1 MGVKLRENIKQSGVK
16 SLFLDITINGKRYKE
31 YLGIHLEPKPRTPA
45 AKEANRQSKQLAESI
60 RAKRDLELQAQ
71 EYNITPAFKKSIDF
85 VAYFQKFVDEYPN
98 KDIRIVRYSKE
109 WFVKF
114 LETIKITTIKPKQ
127 IDEAICRGYLEF
139 MQKGLNGETPYNYF
153 TKFKRVLNQAIKD
166 KLLIE
171 NPTASIK
178 VVRDEGL
185 KKEILSYKEI
195 EQLGKADCPNKE
207 VKRAFLFSLFSGLR
221 WCDVSELIYKNID
234 FANGV
239 LNFSQSKTKHS
250 SKNSSIRMVLS
261 PMLIKLI
268 GEIGEPTD
276 KIFILPSHTGAL
288 KSLKAWRKKAGIP
301 KNITWHCARHSFA
314 VNLLSEVGADVKTVA
329 SLLGHSGLKYIDV
342 YTRAID
348 EKKEQAMN
356 GLPEVT
362 F

>member
-1 MGVKLRENIKQSGVK
+1 MGVKLRENVKSTGVK
-16 SLFLDITINGKRYKE
+16 SLYLDITTNGKRYKE
-31 YLGIHLEPKPRTPA
+31 YLGIHLEPKPRTPIE
-45 AKEANRQSKQLAESI
+45 KETRRQSKLLAEST
-60 RAKRDLELQAQ
+60 RAKRELELQAQ

-85 VAYFQKFVDEYPN
+85 VAYFQKFVDEYKN
-98 KDIRIVRYSKE
+98 KDIRIVKYSKE
-109 WFVKF
+109 WFVNY
-114 LETIKITTIKPKQ
+114 LATLKITTIKPKQ
-127 IDEAICRGYLEF
+127 IDEKLCRGYLEY

-153 TKFKRVLNQAIKD
+153 TKFKRVINQAIKD

-171 NPTASIK
+171 NPTAGIK
-178 VVRDEGL
+178 VIRDEGL

-195 EQLGKADCPNKE
+195 ELLGKAECGNKD

-221 WCDVSELIYKNID
+221 WCDVSELTYKNID

-250 SKNSSIRMVLS
+250 SKNSSVRMVLS

-268 GEIGEPTD
+268 GEPGEPTD
-276 KIFILPSHTGAL
+276 KIFVLPSHTGAL

-314 VNLLSEVGADVKTVA
+314 VNLLSEVGTDVKTVA
-329 SLLGHSGLKYIDV
+329 SLLGHSGLKYVDV

-348 EKKEQAMN
+348 EKKEKAMR
-356 GLPEVT
+356 GLPEIS